1 MKATACLAGHGAKQK
16 DSMEDS
22 LKLLWYTFSAAWIGY
37 LVFIVSVAARQ
48 KRIWDHIRFVRAR
61 LQQAFKG

>member
-1 MKATACLAGHGAKQK
+1 
-16 DSMEDS
+16 MEDS

>member
-1 MKATACLAGHGAKQK
+1 
-16 DSMEDS
+16 MEDS

-48 KRIWDHIRFVRAR
+48 KRIWEQIRGVRAR